1 MRTVTSEQMRELDR
15 RTIEEYGTPGEI
27 LMERAG
33 IGVADHVERLI
44 RFRGLVRPR
53 VRCVA
58 GRGNNG
64 GDASVVA
71 IQLHRR
77 GIDVDLLLAG
87 SAADVKGDARTY
99 LDRARADG
107 ITLHELPNEAD
118 WSRLSPF
125 PRPDMVVDG
134 VLGTGTSGAP
144 RGTIQKAIQY
154 INGQAGRALVVS
166 IDIPSGLNADTGAP
180 EEPTVRADWTVTMG
194 LPKRGFTALPALE
207 YIGAVDVVDIGI
219 PAAYVDALPVDTAD
233 LLLIDRADAAAW
245 MPRRD
250 RDAHKGRFGHVLLIG
265 GARGY
270 SGAIVL
276 AVRAALRSGAGL
288 VSALVPDEIASLVAG
303 AVPEA
308 MIHQAPAT
316 DDGSLSVELW
326 GDWRARL
333 KQFDAI
339 LAGPGM
345 TRHADTLLLMRQL
358 IRDCPVPLILDAD
371 AISVF
376 ANQPH
381 WMEKADCPL
390 ILTPHP
396 GELGLLLGK
405 NVKEIQGD
413 RAGAALATAEQTQS
427 ITILKGAGTVV
438 AQAGQPV
445 HLNLTGNPGMATGGS
460 GDVLAG
466 LLTGLAGQKVE
477 PFDAA
482 RLAVYLHGKAGDIAA
497 WKSTQASLNAGDIVD
512 SITDA
517 FRAISAR

>member
-15 RTIEEYGTPGEI
+15 RTIEEFGTSGEI

-33 IGVADHVERLI
+33 VGVADHIERLI
-44 RFRGLVRPR
+44 RCRGLVRPR

-107 ITLHELPNEAD
+107 IVLRELPDEAD
-118 WSRLSPF
+118 WARVSPF
-125 PRPDMVVDG
+125 PHPDIVVDG
-134 VLGTGTSGAP
+134 VLGTGTSGPP
-144 RGTIQKAIQY
+144 RGTIRQAIAY
-154 INGQAGRALVVS
+154 INAQADRAVVVA
-166 IDIPSGLNADTGAP
+166 IDIPSGLNADTGRP
-180 EEPTVRADWTVTMG
+180 EDPTVRADLTVTMG
-194 LPKRGFTALPALE
+194 LPKRGFTAPQALE
-207 YIGAVDVVDIGI
+207 SIGAVDVVDIGI
-219 PAAYVDALPVDTAD
+219 PTAYIETLPAD
-233 LLLIDRADAAAW
+233 HTDPRLIDRTDAAAW
-245 MPRRD
+245 LPRRN
-250 RDAHKGRFGHVLLIG
+250 RDSHKGRFGHVLLIG

-270 SGAIVL
+270 SGAIIL

-288 VSALVPDEIASLVAG
+288 VSALVPDEIAPLVA
-303 AVPEA
+303 ASAPEA
-308 MIHQAPAT
+308 MVHQAAAT
-316 DDGSLSVELW
+316 EDGSLSAHLW

-345 TRHADTLLLMRQL
+345 TRHADTLLLVRQL

-376 ANQPH
+376 ANQAH

-396 GELGLLLGK
+396 GELGLLLGTS
-405 NVKEIQGD
+405 VSEIQND
-413 RAGAALATAEQTQS
+413 RAGVALAAAEQTKS
-427 ITILKGAGTVV
+427 VMVLKGAGTVI
-438 AQAGQPV
+438 AKAGQPV
-445 HLNLTGNPGMATGGS
+445 YINLTGNPGMATGGS
-460 GDVLAG
+460 GDALAG
-466 LLTGLAGQKVE
+466 LSTGLAGQKLDS
-477 PFDAA
+477 FDAA
-482 RLAVYLHGKAGDIAA
+482 RLAVYLHGKAGDMAA
-497 WKSTQASLNAGDIVD
+497 WKSSQASLNAGDIID
-512 SITDA
+512 SIADA